1 MPALLCRHS
10 GDGLWE
16 KEEDRVS
23 VTVRSFS
30 GEIHIVRVGK
40 REGMEAARLLYS
52 EEEEEEEEQEG
63 AGSMWDTLS
72 RYISIICTTR

>member
-1 MPALLCRHS
+1 MEAAICCDMVCRHT
-10 GDGLWE
+10 GDGLWD

-30 GEIHIVRVGK
+30 GEIHIVRVTK
-40 REGMEAARLLYS
+40 REGMEGMRLLYS
-52 EEEEEEEEQEG
+52 EEDEGEQLDDS

-72 RYISIICTTR
+72 R

>member
-1 MPALLCRHS
+1 MVCRHT
-10 GDGLWE
+10 GDGLWD

-30 GEIHIVRVGK
+30 GEIHIVRVTK
-40 REGMEAARLLYS
+40 REGMEGMRLLYS
-52 EEEEEEEEQEG
+52 EEDEGEQLDDS

-72 RYISIICTTR
+72 R

>member
-1 MPALLCRHS
+1 MEAAICCDMVCRHI
-10 GDGLWE
+10 GDGLWD

-30 GEIHIVRVGK
+30 GEIRIVRVTK
-40 REGMEAARLLYS
+40 REGMEGMRLLYS
-52 EEEEEEEEQEG
+52 EEDEGEQLDDS

-72 RYISIICTTR
+72 R